1 MSNSTRE
8 KMARIHDVPNAKQLI
23 SGGNDFLMWWFQ
35 GLRRVK
41 FQLLACPRHW
51 LSLLAFTDESLNLSH
66 QHTVLAKN
74 FFQVFPLYLLEKP
87 KQMFWPTQYIMAL
100 SSSHLPWKDNM
111 QLTSALKHH
120 TETNLFQGKHLIQ
133 MISVWF
139 KEKARSLKIF
149 FSHTHTHT
157 HTHTQRH

>member
-1 MSNSTRE
+1 
-8 KMARIHDVPNAKQLI
+8 
-23 SGGNDFLMWWFQ
+23 
-35 GLRRVK
+35 
-41 FQLLACPRHW
+41 
-51 LSLLAFTDESLNLSH
+51 
-66 QHTVLAKN
+66 
-74 FFQVFPLYLLEKP
+74 
-87 KQMFWPTQYIMAL
+87 MAL

-157 HTHTQRH
+157 HTHTHKDTNQTAMNSDRHRGKIKDEEGRKR